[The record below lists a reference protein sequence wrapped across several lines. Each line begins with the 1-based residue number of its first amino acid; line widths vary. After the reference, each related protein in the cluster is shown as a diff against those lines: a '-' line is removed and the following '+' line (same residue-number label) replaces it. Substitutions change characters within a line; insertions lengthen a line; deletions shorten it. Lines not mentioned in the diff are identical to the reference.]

1 MNDQLLTTA
10 EAAKW
15 LSVTVS
21 YLEKMRVIGGGPEF
35 VKLGRSVRYEPT
47 ALATWVDSA
56 RRRSTSDRGNAV

>member
-35 VKLGRSVRYEPT
+35 VKLGRSVRYEPA